1 MNQFFAEFFGT
12 AMIIVFGGGVVAN
25 GLGAAVSPFA
35 LTVLVLNAALPSASN
50 VAILAERYGADNGRV
65 TRIIMVSTALAFV
78 SFSAI
83 AWAFGV
89 RRG

>member
-1 MNQFFAEFFGT
+1 VTQ
-12 AMIIVFGGGVVAN
+12 
-25 GLGAAVSPFA
+25 FA
-35 LTVLVLNAALPSASN
+35 LLVLVLNAALPSASN

-65 TRIIMVSTALAFV
+65 TRIIMWSTAAAFV

-89 RRG
+89 QT